1 MSFIKIGAVKMK
13 KTVLLCALLA
23 SPSLMAWSCEY
34 SKQIEE
40 NLDLSGSS
48 QLTVNAL
55 AGDLEVRGVKGDE
68 AVIRGT
74 ICVSEEEWLDEAGVK
89 ASGGENAEITV
100 ELPDGSGWSWSG
112 NTYAY
117 IDLEVGVP
125 EGIPVKAS
133 DSSGDAEFSGL
144 AALKVKDS
152 SGDLDI
158 RDIGGAVVIEDS
170 SGDINVRGVKGDV
183 TVPRDS
189 SGDME
194 IEDVTGDV
202 LVERD
207 SSGGMYFG
215 EVGGSVMV
223 ERDSSGD
230 IEADGVGGDFTVRR
244 DGSGSIRARNVTGT
258 VSKPE

>member
-1 MSFIKIGAVKMK
+1 MK
-13 KTVLLCALLA
+13 KTLVLCALLV
-23 SPSLMAWSCEY
+23 SPALQAGSCEY
-34 SKQIEE
+34 SKEIEQ
-40 NLDLSGSS
+40 NLDLSGSKH
-48 QLTVNAL
+48 LAINAL
-55 AGDLEVRGVKGDE
+55 AGDLEVRGVDGKA

-74 ICVSEEEWLDEAGVK
+74 VCVSEEEWLEESGVK
-89 ASGGENAEITV
+89 TSGGDHAEVTV
-100 ELPDGSGWSWSG
+100 ELPNASGWSWTG
-112 NTYAY
+112 NRYAY

-125 EGIPVKAS
+125 EGMPVKVS

-144 AALKVKDS
+144 AALSVKDS

-158 RDIGGAVVIEDS
+158 RNIGGAVVIEDS

-230 IEADGVGGDFTVRR
+230 IEADGVGGDFTVMR

-258 VSKPE
+258 VSEPD

>member
-1 MSFIKIGAVKMK
+1 MK

-40 NLDLSGSS
+40 NLDLSGSEH
-48 QLTVNAL
+48 LVINAL

-74 ICVSEEEWLDEAGVK
+74 VCVSEEEWLEESGLK
-89 ASGGENAEITV
+89 TSGGDHAEITV
-100 ELPDGSGWSWSG
+100 ELPNTSGWSWTG
-112 NTYAY
+112 NRYAY

-125 EGIPVKAS
+125 SGIAVKAN

-144 AALKVKDS
+144 AALSVKDS

-170 SGDINVRGVKGDV
+170 SGDIKVRGVKGDV
-183 TVPRDS
+183 TIPSDS
-189 SGDME
+189 SGDIE
-194 IEDVTGDV
+194 IESVTGNV
-202 LVERD
+202 LIERD
-207 SSGGMYFG
+207 SSGGIYIADVS
-215 EVGGSVMV
+215 EDVTV

-230 IEADGVGGDFTVRR
+230 IEADGVGGDFTVQR
-244 DGSGSIRARNVTGT
+244 DGSGSIRARNVTGA
-258 VSKPE
+258 VSKPD

>member
-1 MSFIKIGAVKMK
+1 MR
-13 KTVLLCALLA
+13 KTLVLCVLLV
-23 SPSLMAWSCEY
+23 SPSLQAWSCEY
-34 SKQIEE
+34 SKEIEQ
-40 NLDLSGSS
+40 NLDLSGSK
-48 QLTVNAL
+48 QLSINAL
-55 AGDLEVRGVKGDE
+55 AGDLEVRGVDGDE
-68 AVIRGT
+68 VVIRGKV
-74 ICVSEEEWLDEAGVK
+74 CVSEEEWLDEAGVK
-89 ASGGENAEITV
+89 TGVGDNAEITV
-100 ELPDGSGWSWSG
+100 ELPDSSGWSWSG
-112 NTYAY
+112 NRYAY

-125 EGIPVKAS
+125 QGVAVTAN

-158 RDIGGAVVIEDS
+158 RDIGGALAIEDS
-170 SGDINVRGVKGDV
+170 SGDINVRGVQGDV

-230 IEADGVGGDFTVRR
+230 IEADGVGGDFTVMR

-258 VSKPE
+258 VSKPD

>member
-1 MSFIKIGAVKMK
+1 MK
-13 KTVLLCALLA
+13 RTLVVCALLV
-23 SPSLMAWSCEY
+23 SPALQAGNCEY
-34 SKQIEE
+34 SKEIEE
-40 NLDLSGSS
+40 KLDLSGS
-48 QLTVNAL
+48 QKLTVNAL

-74 ICVSEEEWLDEAGVK
+74 VCVSEEDWLEEAGVK
-89 ASGGENAEITV
+89 ARVGENAEITV
-100 ELPDGSGWSWSG
+100 ELPNTSGWSWTG
-112 NTYAY
+112 NRYAY
-117 IDLEVGVP
+117 IDLDVGVP
-125 EGIPVKAS
+125 SGIAVEAS

-144 AALKVKDS
+144 AALNVKDS

-170 SGDINVRGVKGDV
+170 SGDIKVRGVKGDV

-207 SSGGMYFG
+207 SSGGMYFR

-230 IEADGVGGDFTVRR
+230 IEADGVGGDFTVKR

-258 VSKPE
+258 VSKPD